1 MNKYHFFLLFFNQN
15 YIRKQDHSKTN
26 YNLVHETLQ
35 FLDCICGST
44 SGGLGLLGLY
54 INESNVGLINQCL
67 ESLTEYCQG
76 PCHENQVRDI
86 LCNLFSRNRSSL
98 PSSSFVGRKN
108 CHGRHTLCNTLFQRR
123 RHILKRL
130 FLDLRFWK
138 HPMFCL
144 VYCSV
149 LVLKCCFFIILAK
162 NSFIHS

>member
-1 MNKYHFFLLFFNQN
+1 MFWCILSLESLLTLSLFLAVVQN

-76 PCHENQVRDI
+76 PCHENQVRDSGYATI
-86 LCNLFSRNRSSL
+86 TVKEVVWLSIAQPWC
-98 PSSSFVGRKN
+98 FVE
-108 CHGRHTLCNTLFQRR
+108 
-123 RHILKRL
+123 
-130 FLDLRFWK
+130 
-138 HPMFCL
+138 
-144 VYCSV
+144 
-149 LVLKCCFFIILAK
+149 LAK
-162 NSFIHS
+162 LPHFVPV

>member
-1 MNKYHFFLLFFNQN
+1 MLAQIAIAAAGTLGELEQIFHLESLLTHSPFLVVIQN

-76 PCHENQVRDI
+76 PCHENQVRD
-86 LCNLFSRNRSSL
+86 
-98 PSSSFVGRKN
+98 
-108 CHGRHTLCNTLFQRR
+108 
-123 RHILKRL
+123 
-130 FLDLRFWK
+130 
-138 HPMFCL
+138 
-144 VYCSV
+144 
-149 LVLKCCFFIILAK
+149 
-162 NSFIHS
+162 